1 MRDERRCRV
10 GAQGK
15 WSPSRRAGCFGEPR
29 AGSRALGK
37 REESAE
43 GPRDQSA
50 AARDP
55 RRPRT
60 GKGGVEFWANEDDAW
75 VERWEQTQP
84 PTPGPPDAERRG
96 ARALRRAGPAEDWRA
111 PDTHPPPSG
120 CRAGTSW
127 PGRCLPPP
135 APERPVPGAP
145 GRGPAP
151 AGRAAARGSAW
162 SRREAL
168 GARGEAGR
176 RVRSPRGG
184 GSARRTWRSAAAAA
198 GPHFIRKSRRG
209 GGAGGS
215 AGADPSALTSPYS
228 EPGRRDSRRRKP
240 SVSPPNDGKAECTAS
255 LSLSPWSRSPS
266 HPRRRR
272 PHAAQ
277 RSRPDPRLGA
287 RLPR

>member
-29 AGSRALGK
+29 AGSRAPGK
-37 REESAE
+37 REERAE
-43 GPRDQSA
+43 GPRGQPA

-55 RRPRT
+55 RRLRT
-60 GKGGVEFWANEDDAW
+60 GEGGVEFWANEDDAW
-75 VERWEQTQP
+75 VERREQTQP
-84 PTPGPPDAERRG
+84 PKPGPPDAERRG

-184 GSARRTWRSAAAAA
+184 GSARRT
-198 GPHFIRKSRRG
+198 
-209 GGAGGS
+209 
-215 AGADPSALTSPYS
+215 S
-228 EPGRRDSRRRKP
+228 E
-240 SVSPPNDGKAECTAS
+240 E
-255 LSLSPWSRSPS
+255 
-266 HPRRRR
+266 RRRR
-272 PHAAQ
+272 RGPPLYTEVQAGGRGAPPAQ
-277 RSRPDPRLGA
+277 TRAL
-287 RLPR
+287 